1 MACRGCL
8 EWLLKLLNF
17 LLTVSGLGMVGYGI
31 YLLVEWNRI
40 SGSGDDPISP
50 VSSNPELLQLGRPM
64 LLVVSLSESILD
76 KLPKAWYASF
86 IHSSNS
92 FSKVVKWNATLL
104 CVVAISLMLE
114 ITRE

>member
-1 MACRGCL
+1 MCRGCL

-17 LLTVSGLGMVGYGI
+17 LLTITGLAMVGYGI

-40 SGSGDDPISP
+40 SGDGDDPISP
-50 VSSNPELLQLGRPM
+50 VSSNPEILALGRPM

-86 IHSSNS
+86 QLAIIHCIYVELASSR
-92 FSKVVKWNATLL
+92 L
-104 CVVAISLMLE
+104 CS
-114 ITRE
+114 IT